1 MSDKK
6 IQLRSGLI
14 IGIIAVAALSRL
26 IPHPWNFT
34 PIAGIGLF
42 GAAYFS
48 KKSWA
53 FIIPFAALFISD
65 LLVNNIYYPIFFPE
79 FYKGF
84 TLLTSGWYYIYGS
97 FALII
102 LLGFFSLKKINI
114 LSLLGTSLLASI
126 LFFLVTNFGVW
137 LTNPALFAQSPAG
150 LMAAYV
156 AGIPFFWN
164 TLAGDLFYVA
174 VMFGSYELIKQRY
187 PALAFNKA

>member
-1 MSDKK
+1 MNNNK
-6 IQLRSGLI
+6 IQLRGGI
-14 IGIIAVAALSRL
+14 VIAIIAFAALSRL

-34 PIAGIGLF
+34 PIAAIGLF

-53 FIIPFAALFISD
+53 LIIPFAALFISD

-84 TLLTSGWYYIYGS
+84 TFMSAGWYWYYGA

-102 LLGFFSLKKINI
+102 GLGFLTLNKVKP
-114 LSLLGTSLLASI
+114 LSLIGTGLGASI
-126 LFFLVTNFGVW
+126 IFFLVTNFGAW
-137 LTNPALFAQSPAG
+137 LASPTLYSTTPSG
-150 LMAAYV
+150 LLACYT

-164 TLAGDLFYVA
+164 TLAGDLFYIG
-174 VMFGSYELIKQRY
+174 VMFGSFEFLKNRY
-187 PALAFNKA
+187 PNLAFTK